1 MQNRLDR
8 AKQFLSFDAL
18 TGYKDIINNTNFK
31 NNRDKIKVLSDD
43 RNDDIDKVIRRI
55 NKNFL
60 IRIKYYD
67 GDNYIES
74 SGRVKKIDVV
84 RRKIYFL
91 RSVVD
96 IDNIIDIEII
106 DNNL

>member
-1 MQNRLDR
+1 MKIRNARLR
-8 AKQFLSFDAL
+8 AS
-18 TGYKDIINNTNFK
+18 
-31 NNRDKIKVLSDD
+31 
-43 RNDDIDKVIRRI
+43 
-55 NKNFL
+55 
-60 IRIKYYD
+60 YYD

-74 SGRVKKIDVV
+74 SGRVKKIDTV

-106 DNNL
+106 DSNM

>member
-18 TGYKDIINNTNFK
+18 SGYKGLINKNNFK
-31 NNRDKIKVLSDD
+31 NNRDSIKILSDD
-43 RNDDIDKVIRRI
+43 RNDDIDKIMRRI
-55 NKNFL
+55 GKDFL

-74 SGRVKKIDVV
+74 SGRVKKIDTV

-106 DNNL
+106 DSNI

>member
-1 MQNRLDR
+1 MQSRLDR

-18 TGYKDIINNTNFK
+18 SGYKNLINHDNFK
-31 NNRDKIKVLSDD
+31 KNRDKLRILSDESM
-43 RNDDIDKVIRRI
+43 DDIDKTIRRI

-60 IRIKYYD
+60 VRIKYYD

-74 SGRVKKIDVV
+74 SGRVKKIDAV

-91 RSVVD
+91 KSVID

>member
-18 TGYKDIINNTNFK
+18 EGYKNLIDNTK
-31 NNRDKIKVLSDD
+31 YQKNRDKIKVLGEDSIDE
-43 RNDDIDKVIRRI
+43 IDKIIRKI
-55 NKNFL
+55 DKNFL

-74 SGRVKKIDVV
+74 SGRVKKIDTV

>member
-18 TGYKDIINNTNFK
+18 EGYKNIISKDNYQR
-31 NNRDKIKVLSDD
+31 NRDKIKVLSDD
-43 RNDDIDKVIRRI
+43 KMNDLDRIIKRI

-74 SGRVKKIDVV
+74 TGRVKKIDTV

-91 RSVVD
+91 RSVID
-96 IDNIIDIEII
+96 IDNIIDIEIV